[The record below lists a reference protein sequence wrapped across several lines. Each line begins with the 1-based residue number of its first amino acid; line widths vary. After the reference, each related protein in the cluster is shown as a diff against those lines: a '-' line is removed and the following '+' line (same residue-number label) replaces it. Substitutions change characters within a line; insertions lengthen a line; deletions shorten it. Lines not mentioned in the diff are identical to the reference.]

1 MKMVKHQHLKNFKT
15 INWRFEMIKY
25 LLLASLVLVFASC
38 SKKEIDPMKECMKTM
53 SHMQCVDKLSKE

>member
-1 MKMVKHQHLKNFKT
+1 
-15 INWRFEMIKY
+15 MIKY